1 VGRPLSFISSR
12 PLSLLEDETVFMLDG
27 YQEGITAFIVNLVA
41 STVVLNLNDDGLE
54 LANFVVH
61 EQRPEQGI
69 VLSEFTLVTDE
80 DRHDTA
86 TLHHL
91 AEPFDA
97 QIQHGFEF
105 IKILSIA

>member
-1 VGRPLSFISSR
+1 MGTLLLVSFRPLF
-12 PLSLLEDETVFMLDG
+12 LLKNETVFMLDR
-27 YQEGITAFIVNLVA
+27 YQEGIRLLISRPVA
-41 STVVLNLNDDGLE
+41 LTVVLNLDDDGLE

-80 DRHDTA
+80 DCHDTA

-97 QIQHGFEF
+97 
-105 IKILSIA
+105 